1 MTHSPAP
8 TDRPDVS
15 GGTHVSD
22 VQSEEIIKRYLQSYS
37 SFSWNIV
44 DLLLR
49 LFLNCR
55 LEARETAGWCWRRQ
69 ERQFEF
75 ESV

>member
-22 VQSEEIIKRYLQSYS
+22 VQSEEIIKRYLQSYGS
-37 SFSWNIV
+37 SSWNIA
-44 DLLLR
+44 DL
-49 LFLNCR
+49 FP
-55 LEARETAGWCWRRQ
+55 
-69 ERQFEF
+69 
-75 ESV
+75 S